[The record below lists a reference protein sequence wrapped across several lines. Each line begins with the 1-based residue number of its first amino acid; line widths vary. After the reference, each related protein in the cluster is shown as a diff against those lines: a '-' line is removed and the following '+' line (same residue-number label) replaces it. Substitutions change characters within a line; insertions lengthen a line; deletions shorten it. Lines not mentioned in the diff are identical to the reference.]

1 LALCFQHRLR
11 HFLHEQWDAIGA
23 LDNVQPDARGQRLV
37 ARDQVDHGG
46 DFPVSKPV
54 DGECSHVREARRSQL
69 TAAETRVDMAPRF
82 IACERRLPSFYP
94 EKRLRAQ
101 MAA

>member
-37 ARDQVDHGG
+37 ARD
-46 DFPVSKPV
+46 
-54 DGECSHVREARRSQL
+54 
-69 TAAETRVDMAPRF
+69 
-82 IACERRLPSFYP
+82 
-94 EKRLRAQ
+94 
-101 MAA
+101 